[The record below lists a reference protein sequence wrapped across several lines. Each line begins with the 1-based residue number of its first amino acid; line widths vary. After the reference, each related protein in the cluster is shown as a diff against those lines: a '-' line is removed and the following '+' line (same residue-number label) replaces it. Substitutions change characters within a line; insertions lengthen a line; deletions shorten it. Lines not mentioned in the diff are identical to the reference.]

1 MEESRKALFFLLF
14 LGVIDV
20 IRYFAASRDVT
31 NLIEYMHEE
40 QAYKKLRQKILSH
53 SRWQRVYKYKIG

>member
-40 QAYKKLRQKILSH
+40 QAYKKTAAKDFISFTLAESLQI
-53 SRWQRVYKYKIG
+53 

>member
-1 MEESRKALFFLLF
+1 MRITRWIRSKLEESRKALFFLLF

-31 NLIEYMHEE
+31 NL
-40 QAYKKLRQKILSH
+40 YKVKLMKL
-53 SRWQRVYKYKIG
+53 KIG

>member
-20 IRYFAASRDVT
+20 IRYFPASRDVT

-40 QAYKKLRQKILSH
+40 QAYKKTVAKDFISFTLTESLQI
-53 SRWQRVYKYKIG
+53 